1 LTGKKRSLTFFHIL
15 PQLRKQILP
24 YSLIF
29 IQNLGIE
36 RIKQT
41 MNIVVPSEIHPAENR
56 VALLPEHAARLVEKG
71 AHISIESGIGQTLN
85 ISDDDYQKA
94 GAAIE
99 ADRSHLYQSADMVL
113 QIRKPAVEDVARLR
127 EESIYVSLMD
137 PFNERELIEAFRQN
151 GVTAISMEMIPRI
164 TRAQKMDV
172 LSSQANLAG
181 YAAVI
186 IAAERI
192 DKIFPMMMT
201 PAGTISPARV
211 FVVGV
216 GVAGLQAIATAKR
229 LGARVEAFD
238 TRPVVEEQVKS
249 LGARFVKIDLGE
261 TGQTKDGYAKA
272 LTEEQLQKQREGMA
286 KVCAVSD
293 VVITTAQL
301 FGRKAP
307 LIITADMVAG
317 MARGSVMVD
326 LAVESGGNI
335 AGSRPD
341 QEVDVNGVRIIGM
354 ANLPGKV
361 AVNASQMFSANM
373 HALVDEFWNV
383 EEKRF
388 VLDFEDEILQG
399 CVITYQ
405 GKVVNQMIAD
415 HYAQVNQSG

>member
-1 LTGKKRSLTFFHIL
+1 
-15 PQLRKQILP
+15 
-24 YSLIF
+24 
-29 IQNLGIE
+29 
-36 RIKQT
+36 
-41 MNIVVPSEIHPAENR
+41 MNIAVPTETHPAENR
-56 VALLPEHAARLVEKG
+56 LALLPEHVARLIEKG
-71 AHISIESGIGQTLN
+71 AQISVESGIGNTLN
-85 ISDDDYQKA
+85 LSDEDYQKA
-94 GAAIE
+94 GASLE
-99 ADRSHLYQSADMVL
+99 ADRSRLYQNADMVL
-113 QIRKPAVEDVARLR
+113 QIRKPTMEDVALLKK
-127 EESIYVSLMD
+127 ESIYVSLMD
-137 PFNERELIEAFRQN
+137 PFNERELIEAFRQK

-192 DKIFPMMMT
+192 AKIFPMMMT

-272 LTEEQLQKQREGMA
+272 LTKEQLQKQREGMA
-286 KVCAVSD
+286 KVCAASD

-307 LIITADMVAG
+307 LIITAEMVAG
-317 MARGSVMVD
+317 MARGSVLVD

-335 AGSRPD
+335 AGSQPD
-341 QEVDVNGVRIIGM
+341 QEVDVDGVRIIGL

-361 AVNASQMFSANM
+361 AVNASQMFSSNM
-373 HALVDEFWNV
+373 HALVDEFWDPDQ
-383 EEKRF
+383 KRF
-388 VLDFEDEILQG
+388 VLDFEDEIIQG
-399 CVITYQ
+399 CAITHQ
-405 GKVVNQMIAD
+405 GIVVNQMIAD
-415 HYAQVNQSG
+415 HYAQVSPSG